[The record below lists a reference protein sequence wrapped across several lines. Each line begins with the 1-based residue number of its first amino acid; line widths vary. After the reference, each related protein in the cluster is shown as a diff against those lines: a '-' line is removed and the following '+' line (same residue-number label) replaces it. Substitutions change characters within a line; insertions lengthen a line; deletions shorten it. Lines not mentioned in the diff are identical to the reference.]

1 MTTPGYLDTSDRGLR
16 FMKDTDFI
24 ELANRVS
31 AEASRREYLRDCK
44 AEVDARIDAYEK
56 SVSHEAKNIKDLQ
69 QGAMVGPGERI
80 IVDGKTYKNVARAW
94 LNPFKAGPINFA
106 AGWEEQQGGV
116 A

>member
-1 MTTPGYLDTSDRGLR
+1 MPGGFLDTSERGLR
-16 FMKDTDFI
+16 FMKDDDFVA
-24 ELANRVS
+24 LANRVS
-31 AEASRREYLRDCK
+31 DEASRREYLR
-44 AEVDARIDAYEK
+44 IDAYEA

-69 QGAMVGPGERI
+69 ANAIVGPGERI

-94 LNPFKAGPINFA
+94 LNPFKAGPVNFA

>member
-1 MTTPGYLDTSDRGLR
+1 MANPGFMDTSERGLR
-16 FMKDTDFI
+16 FMDETDFVA
-24 ELANRVS
+24 LAERVS
-31 AEASRREYLRDCK
+31 AENSRRAYLRDCK

-94 LNPFKAGPINFA
+94 LNPFKAGPVNFA

-116 A
+116 L